1 MTKKEAENLVTL
13 TLEKWA
19 NIVLQIGN
27 AYREKKNLDKL
38 VSELLHDVYAF
49 NQGDVLFKP
58 TLAKHEQFRSKKEEF
73 VSYFLG
79 QNNVCKEDTGF
90 AIKNW
95 KSIKF
100 ENYKVVENNDNLLA
114 MGNYFFENDKN
125 EFLKVEYTFG
135 FIRINNNE
143 LRINLHHSSLPYSG
157 WEKIQMKLGQV
168 KESKSSAYE

>member
-1 MTKKEAENLVTL
+1 MKKKEVENLVTL

-49 NQGDVLFKP
+49 DQGDVLFKP

-100 ENYKVVENNDNLLA
+100 ENYKVVENNDNLFA

-157 WEKIQMKLGQV
+157 
-168 KESKSSAYE
+168 

>member
-1 MTKKEAENLVTL
+1 MTKKEVENLVTL

-19 NIVLQIGN
+19 DIVLQIGK

-38 VSELLHDVYAF
+38 VSELLHNIYAF

-157 WEKIQMKLGQV
+157 
-168 KESKSSAYE
+168 

>member
-1 MTKKEAENLVTL
+1 MTKKEVENLVTL

-38 VSELLHDVYAF
+38 VSELLHDIYAF

-157 WEKIQMKLGQV
+157 
-168 KESKSSAYE
+168 

>member
-1 MTKKEAENLVTL
+1 MTKKEVENLVTL

-19 NIVLQIGN
+19 DIVLQIGK

-157 WEKIQMKLGQV
+157 
-168 KESKSSAYE
+168 

>member
-1 MTKKEAENLVTL
+1 MTKKEVENLVTL

-19 NIVLQIGN
+19 DIVLQIGK

-73 VSYFLG
+73 ASYFLG

-100 ENYKVVENNDNLLA
+100 ENYKVVENNDNLFA

-135 FIRINNNE
+135 FIRINSNE
-143 LRINLHHSSLPYSG
+143 LRINLHHSSLPYSD
-157 WEKIQMKLGQV
+157 
-168 KESKSSAYE
+168 

>member
-49 NQGDVLFKP
+49 NQADVLFKP

-157 WEKIQMKLGQV
+157 
-168 KESKSSAYE
+168 

>member
-19 NIVLQIGN
+19 NIVLQIGK

-79 QNNVCKEDTGF
+79 QNNVCKEDAGF

-143 LRINLHHSSLPYSG
+143 LRINLHHSSLPYCD
-157 WEKIQMKLGQV
+157 
-168 KESKSSAYE
+168 

>member
-27 AYREKKNLDKL
+27 AHREKKNLDKL

-157 WEKIQMKLGQV
+157 
-168 KESKSSAYE
+168 

>member
-1 MTKKEAENLVTL
+1 MTKKEVENLVTL

-19 NIVLQIGN
+19 DIVLQIGN

-38 VSELLHDVYAF
+38 VSELLHDIYAF

-157 WEKIQMKLGQV
+157 
-168 KESKSSAYE
+168 

>member
-19 NIVLQIGN
+19 DIVLQIGKT
-27 AYREKKNLDKL
+27 YREKKNLDKL
-38 VSELLHDVYAF
+38 VSELLHDIYAF

-135 FIRINNNE
+135 IIRINNNE

-157 WEKIQMKLGQV
+157 
-168 KESKSSAYE
+168 

>member
-1 MTKKEAENLVTL
+1 MTKKEVENLVTL

-19 NIVLQIGN
+19 DIVLQIGK
-27 AYREKKNLDKL
+27 AYREKKILDKL
-38 VSELLHDVYAF
+38 VSELLHDIYAF

-157 WEKIQMKLGQV
+157 
-168 KESKSSAYE
+168 

>member
-38 VSELLHDVYAF
+38 VSELLHDIYAF

-157 WEKIQMKLGQV
+157 
-168 KESKSSAYE
+168 

>member
-1 MTKKEAENLVTL
+1 MTKKEAENLVNL

-157 WEKIQMKLGQV
+157 
-168 KESKSSAYE
+168 

>member
-1 MTKKEAENLVTL
+1 MTKKEVENLVTL

-19 NIVLQIGN
+19 DIVLQIGK

-38 VSELLHDVYAF
+38 VSELLHDIYAF

-100 ENYKVVENNDNLLA
+100 ENYKVVENNDNLFA

-143 LRINLHHSSLPYSG
+143 LRINLHHSSLPYSD
-157 WEKIQMKLGQV
+157 
-168 KESKSSAYE
+168 

>member
-19 NIVLQIGN
+19 NIVLQIGK

-73 VSYFLG
+73 VSYFFG

-157 WEKIQMKLGQV
+157 
-168 KESKSSAYE
+168 

>member
-1 MTKKEAENLVTL
+1 MTKKEVENLVTL

-157 WEKIQMKLGQV
+157 
-168 KESKSSAYE
+168 

>member
-1 MTKKEAENLVTL
+1 MTKKEAENLVNL

-38 VSELLHDVYAF
+38 VSELLHDIYAF

-157 WEKIQMKLGQV
+157 
-168 KESKSSAYE
+168 

>member
-1 MTKKEAENLVTL
+1 MKKKEVENLVTL

-49 NQGDVLFKP
+49 NQGEVLFKP
-58 TLAKHEQFRSKKEEF
+58 TLAKHDQFRSKKEEF

-157 WEKIQMKLGQV
+157 
-168 KESKSSAYE
+168 